1 MPVVK
6 FFDPTGAAT
15 WPITEM
21 MQDEPDTDVSIE
33 YLVWFIFVLLTAVL
47 IYLARGGLPLLRSL
61 AHRPLPST
69 SSGAGSSSHRALHD
83 EFFVG
88 LSRWRGVGGAPF

>member
-47 IYLARGGLPLLRSL
+47 IYLARGRVAVASIP
-61 AHRPLPST
+61 
-69 SSGAGSSSHRALHD
+69 GASP
-83 EFFVG
+83 
-88 LSRWRGVGGAPF
+88 APFDELGGGL